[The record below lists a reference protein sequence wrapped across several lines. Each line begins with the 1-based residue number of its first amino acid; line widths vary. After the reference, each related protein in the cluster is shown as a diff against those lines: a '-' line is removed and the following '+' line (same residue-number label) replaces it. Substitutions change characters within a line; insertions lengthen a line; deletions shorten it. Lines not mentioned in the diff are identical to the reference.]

1 LWEKTTSP
9 LAMNNGGT
17 YMAEEDGAG
26 VASNMI
32 WAVALIVIVLIIFGA
47 LYYGGVLSGKQK
59 KEIDVDISAPVPAR

>member
-1 LWEKTTSP
+1 
-9 LAMNNGGT
+9 
-17 YMAEEDGAG
+17 MAEENGAG